1 MSNELRTSTK
11 ENTISSREVA
21 EMIGIRHD
29 HMLDK
34 IDKLNSILNNRN
46 LGASK
51 YWYETTYKQARNGK
65 ECREYQV
72 TKNGCELIAH
82 KTEGEKGVEFTVR
95 YMDRFEEMEKKLQK
109 QLPGTYIEAL
119 EQLLASEK
127 EKARVQLELKDEQ
140 HKNEMLMHF
149 NKLYTTTEIAKELGI
164 KSAAKLNKVLNDKGI
179 QFKQNG
185 TWVLYSDY
193 SECGYVSIKQ
203 TLLENGHIIYDRKW
217 TQEGRKFLL
226 DLLG

>member
-1 MSNELRTSTK
+1 MSNELTTSTK

-51 YWYETTYKQARNGK
+51 YWYETTYKQAGNGK

-72 TKNGCELIAH
+72 TKKGCELIAH
-82 KTEGEKGVEFTVR
+82 KTEGQKGVLFTVR

>member
-1 MSNELRTSTK
+1 MNNELTTSTK

-21 EMIGIRHD
+21 EMMGVKRHGD
-29 HMLDK
+29 MLDK
-34 IDKLNSILNNRN
+34 IDKINNILTNGNFRP
-46 LGASK
+46 SQ
-51 YWYETTYKQARNGK
+51 YWVESQYKAGNG
-65 ECREYQV
+65 EMRREYQV
-72 TKNGCELIAH
+72 TKKGCELIAH
-82 KTEGEKGVEFTVR
+82 KTEGEKGVLFTVR